1 MGKAKFR
8 GQGTL
13 GKITERRVVE
23 LKESKMLK
31 KIKENGRKYQLK

>member
-13 GKITERRVVE
+13 GKITERRVIE

-31 KIKENGRKYQLK
+31 KKLKKTGENTD

>member
-13 GKITERRVVE
+13 GKITERGVIE

-31 KIKENGRKYQLK
+31 RIKENGGKITN